1 MRCMQES
8 VASELASRMTAMQ
21 SASNNAKK
29 LTAVLSQKYN
39 RARQA
44 TVTAEI
50 LEISAAAAALAE
62 ASRKFL
68 YNLSFSTK
76 ERRENPYLALLFIFF
91 KNHAN
96 YH

>member
-1 MRCMQES
+1 
-8 VASELASRMTAMQ
+8 MTAMQ

-50 LEISAAAAALAE
+50 LEISAGAAALSE
-62 ASRKFL
+62 A
-68 YNLSFSTK
+68 
-76 ERRENPYLALLFIFF
+76 
-91 KNHAN
+91 
-96 YH
+96 